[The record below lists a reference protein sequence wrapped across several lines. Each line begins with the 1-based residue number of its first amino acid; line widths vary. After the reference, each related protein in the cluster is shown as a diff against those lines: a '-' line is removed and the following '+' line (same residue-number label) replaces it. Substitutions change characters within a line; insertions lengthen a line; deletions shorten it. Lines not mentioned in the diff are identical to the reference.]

1 MNFMTAPF
9 SKGNIVNQ
17 TGASYTVLPGDGLIR
32 CDSTSNNI
40 TLTLP
45 AATGSG
51 REITVKSVAISNN
64 SITITSSGSTF
75 DGQSSMTFISDGYG
89 ERTLL
94 DVATNIWNVTSR
106 TFDGY
111 GGDLVLSA
119 KTNRGIRINPSSP
132 VYGWKDLLGSIQAR
146 TTGAATIMP
155 FAAYQS
161 GIYQYQMDT
170 VNREAHNE
178 FHLPH
183 DYLPGSDI
191 YIHVHWSLA
200 AAGGTGSATFTFDLM
215 YAKGYNQA
223 AFPAAV
229 TTTVTQAASGTAYQH
244 TFLFFKRTLSCRW
257 DGSFLRLC
265 VFWHAFFCS
274 RRRLYLDFGLDSD
287 EGRESTLVA
296 FSRLRPKRTCDRAD
310 SPRGGHP
317 CFTHASRCHR
327 HART

>member
-244 TFLFFKRTLSCRW
+244 MIAEVIASSAGGSGTTLNSSLFEVDGLILVRTRCTTLPTGTGGAPFIHYIDIHYQSTQ
-257 DGSFLRLC
+257 LATL
-265 VFWHAFFCS
+265 
-274 RRRLYLDFGLDSD
+274 
-287 EGRESTLVA
+287 GRNVPFYS
-296 FSRLRPKRTCDRAD
+296 
-310 SPRGGHP
+310 
-317 CFTHASRCHR
+317 
-327 HART
+327 